1 MTGEGCWHDHL
12 VMRFVQGLVYHGMV
26 KALMDAIKAQVSE
39 ADEERQLH
47 IVTESKRGLER
58 LIVQSSEAANFEEK
72 ER

>member
-1 MTGEGCWHDHL
+1 
-12 VMRFVQGLVYHGMV
+12 MV

-58 LIVQSSEAANFEEK
+58 LMVRSSEAANFEEK